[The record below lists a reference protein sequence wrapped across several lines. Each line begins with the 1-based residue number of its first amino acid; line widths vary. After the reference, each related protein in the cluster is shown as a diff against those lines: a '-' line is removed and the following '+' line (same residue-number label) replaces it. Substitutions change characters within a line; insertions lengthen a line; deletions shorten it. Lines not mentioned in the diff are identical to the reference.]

1 MSRAHTPRSLRELRD
16 DPASLRTLD
25 ERAQVLARR
34 AEVNELQIGEEILT
48 FRLGGGRYGI
58 AVRLVHEVQ
67 VLGGYTPLPGTP
79 PLVLGLVNVRG
90 RLLTI
95 LDIRPLLGLSAD
107 LARAGSALLIV
118 GAAGIEV
125 GLLADEVIEIRHGG
139 TTLAPSLGSADG
151 QVAPWVHGVDSDL
164 TVRLDL
170 SLLLAEAQLIIGA
183 SEAQE
188 GHRPT

>member
-1 MSRAHTPRSLRELRD
+1 MSSTHTPQSIRQLRD
-16 DPASLRTLD
+16 DPASLRTLE

-34 AEVNELQIGEEILT
+34 AIADDLQRGEEILT

-79 PLVLGLVNVRG
+79 PLILGLVNLRG

-95 LDIRPLLGLSAD
+95 LDIRPLLGLSVE
-107 LARAGSALLIV
+107 RAHAGAALLIV

-125 GLLADEVIEIRHGG
+125 GLLADEVIEIRYGA

-183 SEAQE
+183 SEGQE
-188 GHRPT
+188 GHRP